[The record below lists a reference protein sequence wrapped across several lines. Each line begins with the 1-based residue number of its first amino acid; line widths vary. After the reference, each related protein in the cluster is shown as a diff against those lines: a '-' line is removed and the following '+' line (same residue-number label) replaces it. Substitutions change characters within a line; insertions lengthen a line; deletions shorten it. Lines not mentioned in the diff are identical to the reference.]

1 MDKAL
6 ATIPSNNTL
15 LLWIQIGHKVVTS
28 TKPPKRRLC
37 TFLLAKAWAKV

>member
-1 MDKAL
+1 MVKAL

-28 TKPPKRRLC
+28 TKE
-37 TFLLAKAWAKV
+37 KVMYLSSSKGMG